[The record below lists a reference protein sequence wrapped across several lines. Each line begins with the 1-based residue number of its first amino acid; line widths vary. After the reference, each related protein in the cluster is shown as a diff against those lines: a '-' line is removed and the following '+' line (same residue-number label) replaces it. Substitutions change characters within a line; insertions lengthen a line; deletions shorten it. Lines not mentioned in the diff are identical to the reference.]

1 LHHTGA
7 YPERPA
13 DLQDAIALC
22 PQFLYSR
29 LDGWLGSTPAQL
41 RPVRPSAGEACINSF
56 SNDASLKLGKH
67 AEHLKH
73 RLARGGGEQPAEP
86 ADVATRD
93 PGETLQ

>member
-1 LHHTGA
+1 MPSPFAPSSFILASTDGLA
-7 YPERPA
+7 RRRPNCVPFA
-13 DLQDAIALC
+13 TA
-22 PQFLYSR
+22 
-29 LDGWLGSTPAQL
+29 
-41 RPVRPSAGEACINSF
+41 AGEACTNSF